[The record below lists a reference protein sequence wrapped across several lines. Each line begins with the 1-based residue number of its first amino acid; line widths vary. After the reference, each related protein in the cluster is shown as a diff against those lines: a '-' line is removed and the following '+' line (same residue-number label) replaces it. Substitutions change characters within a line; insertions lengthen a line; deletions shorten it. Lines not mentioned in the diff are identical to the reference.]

1 VPWKSKSQQRW
12 GTSPSGHA
20 ALGDAGVKEWNQA
33 TSNYG
38 GLPEKKP
45 MAGGWM
51 QDESDREAKAGTK
64 GAFSGAAA
72 KAGKTTA
79 QYADEKQDAPG
90 KVGKRARMAKM
101 FMSAKKG

>member
-1 VPWKSKSQQRW
+1 VPFASKSQQRFAHANPKKF
-12 GTSPSGHA
+12 GGASG
-20 ALGDAGVKEWNQA
+20 LKEWDSA
-33 TSNYG
+33 TDFTH
-38 GLPEKKP
+38 LPEKKP

-51 QDESDREAKAGTK
+51 SDEADRQKSAGTK

-101 FMSAKKG
+101 FMGAKKG